1 MIQALL
7 PVRDL
12 VLVSVSVQ
20 DLDLIRRR
28 NFTARYVFPSHSLKL
43 LFSSVLRQFNAICL
57 LNLTTL

>member
-7 PVRDL
+7 PVRDLVLVPVRDL

-28 NFTARYVFPSHSLKL
+28 NFTARYVFPSHSL
-43 LFSSVLRQFNAICL
+43 
-57 LNLTTL
+57 